1 MNGELIKAGM
11 QAVLSPLQIVQE
23 TAVIRKELTPMQQAL
38 QAGSTASQ
46 LVAEWSGTIAQLNCN
61 VSLCDVANAGNIPTL
76 ADVNRS
82 FSNSASVEIITKH
95 LKSVLSYAGVELT
108 DAQLAETALSILSS
122 YWYLNLAELCIF
134 FSQLKNGSRGQF
146 VWGSKIN
153 NQAIMVA
160 LADFCKDRRR
170 EIERKES
177 AKIRQ
182 DTENGYSRSE
192 TLSKDIVLG
201 TKGIQNAREKAMQ
214 SFEAFLKFFPYLPDR
229 YTPEVLWRAWRSDNE
244 ALQTIYGDKIPAKE
258 VAEKDIGMYLCNY
271 NIAKSKENEKI

>member
-1 MNGELIKAGM
+1 MNGELIKTGM
-11 QAVLSPLQIVQE
+11 QVVLSPLQIVRE
-23 TAVIRKELTPMQQAL
+23 KSAVRTELTPIQQAL

-61 VSLCDVANAGNIPTL
+61 VSLYDVANADNIPTL

-82 FSNSASVEIITKH
+82 FSNSTSVEIITEH
-95 LKSVLSYAGVELT
+95 LKSVLRYAGVELT

-160 LADFCKDRRR
+160 LADFCKDRHR
-170 EIERKES
+170 EIDHQENER
-177 AKIRQ
+177 IRQ
-182 DTENGYSRSE
+182 ETEKGYSRSE
-192 TLSKDIVLG
+192 VFAKDIVVG
-201 TKGIQNAREKAMQ
+201 SQRIQSEREEAKKDFKA
-214 SFEAFLKFFPYLPDR
+214 FCKLFPYLPDK
-229 YTPEVLWRAWRSDNE
+229 YKPEVLWKAWRGDKD
-244 ALQTIYGDKIPAKE
+244 ALREIYGESIPEAD
-258 VAEKDIGMYLCNY
+258 VAEMDIGLCLCNY
-271 NIAKSKENEKI
+271 NIAKSKEQEK

>member
-1 MNGELIKAGM
+1 MNGELIKTEL
-11 QAVLSPLQIVQE
+11 QVVLSPSQIVQK
-23 TAVIRKELTPMQQAL
+23 TAIRKELTPIQQAL

-61 VSLCDVANAGNIPTL
+61 VSLSDVANAENIPTL

-82 FSNSASVEIITKH
+82 FSNSTSVEIITEH
-95 LKSVLSYAGVELT
+95 LKSVLRYAGVELT
-108 DAQLAETALSILSS
+108 NAQLAETALSILSS

-170 EIERKES
+170 EIEHRENELVRKKAETGY
-177 AKIRQ
+177 ARN
-182 DTENGYSRSE
+182 EN
-192 TLSKDIVLG
+192 LIKDIVTG
-201 TKGIQNAREKAMQ
+201 VQNTRREREKAKQ
-214 SFEAFLKFFPYLPDR
+214 DFKAFCELFPYLPDK
-229 YTPEVLWRAWRSDNE
+229 YEPMVLWKAWGGNKE
-244 ALQTIYGDKIPAKE
+244 ALRKIYGESIPPPD
-258 VAEKDIGMYLCNY
+258 VAEMDIGMYLCNY
-271 NIAKSKENEKI
+271 NIAKTKENES

>member
-1 MNGELIKAGM
+1 MNGELIKTGM
-11 QAVLSPLQIVQE
+11 QTVLSPSQIVQV
-23 TAVIRKELTPMQQAL
+23 TAVIRKELTPIQKAL
-38 QAGSTASQ
+38 QAGLTASQ

-61 VSLCDVANAGNIPTL
+61 VSLFDVANAENIPTL

-82 FSNSASVEIITKH
+82 FSNSTSVEIITEH
-95 LKSVLSYAGVELT
+95 LKSVLRYAGVELT

-146 VWGSKIN
+146 VWGTKIN

-170 EIERKES
+170 EIEHKENIR
-177 AKIRQ
+177 IRQ

-201 TKGIQNAREKAMQ
+201 TKGIKNAREEAMQ
-214 SFEAFLKFFPYLPDR
+214 SFEAFLKFFPHLPKKYDAK
-229 YTPEVLWRAWRSDNE
+229 VLWRAWGGDNE
-244 ALQTIYGDKIPAKE
+244 ALHKIYGEKIPAKD
-258 VAEKDIGMYLCNY
+258 VAEMDIGMYLCNY
-271 NIAKSKENEKI
+271 NIAKGKELEK

>member
-1 MNGELIKAGM
+1 MF
-11 QAVLSPLQIVQE
+11 
-23 TAVIRKELTPMQQAL
+23 
-38 QAGSTASQ
+38 
-46 LVAEWSGTIAQLNCN
+46 
-61 VSLCDVANAGNIPTL
+61 DVANAENIPTL

-82 FSNSASVEIITKH
+82 FSNSTSVEIIIEH
-95 LKSVLSYAGVELT
+95 LKSVLRYAGVELT

-146 VWGSKIN
+146 VWGTKIN

-170 EIERKES
+170 EIEHKENIR
-177 AKIRQ
+177 IRQ

-201 TKGIQNAREKAMQ
+201 TKGIKNAREEAMQ
-214 SFEAFLKFFPYLPDR
+214 SFEAFLKFFPHLPKKYDAK
-229 YTPEVLWRAWRSDNE
+229 VLWRAWGGDNE
-244 ALQTIYGDKIPAKE
+244 ALHKIYGEKIPAKD
-258 VAEKDIGMYLCNY
+258 VAEMDIGMYLCNY
-271 NIAKSKENEKI
+271 NIAKGKELEK

>member
-1 MNGELIKAGM
+1 M
-11 QAVLSPLQIVQE
+11 
-23 TAVIRKELTPMQQAL
+23 
-38 QAGSTASQ
+38 
-46 LVAEWSGTIAQLNCN
+46 VAEWSGTIAQLNCN
-61 VSLCDVANAGNIPTL
+61 ISLCDVANAGNIPTL

-82 FSNSASVEIITKH
+82 FSNSTSVEIITQH

-170 EIERKES
+170 EIERMES

-192 TLSKDIVLG
+192 MLSKDIVLG
-201 TKGIQNAREKAMQ
+201 TKGIRNTREEAMQ
-214 SFEAFLKFFPYLPDR
+214 SFKAFLKFFPYLPDR
-229 YTPEVLWRAWRSDNE
+229 YPPEVLWRAWRGDNE

>member
-1 MNGELIKAGM
+1 MNGELIKTEL
-11 QAVLSPLQIVQE
+11 QVVLSPSQIVQK
-23 TAVIRKELTPMQQAL
+23 TAIRKELTPIQQAL

-61 VSLCDVANAGNIPTL
+61 VALYDVANAEHIPTL

-82 FSNSASVEIITKH
+82 FSNSTSIEIITEH
-95 LKSVLSYAGVELT
+95 LKSVLRYAGVELT
-108 DAQLAETALSILSS
+108 NAQLAETALSILSS

-170 EIERKES
+170 EIEHRENELVRKKAETGY
-177 AKIRQ
+177 ARN
-182 DTENGYSRSE
+182 EN
-192 TLSKDIVLG
+192 LIKDIVTG
-201 TKGIQNAREKAMQ
+201 VQNTRREREKAKQ
-214 SFEAFLKFFPYLPDR
+214 DFKAFCELFPYLPDK
-229 YTPEVLWRAWRSDNE
+229 YEPKVLWKAWGGNKE
-244 ALQTIYGDKIPAKE
+244 ALRKIYGESTPPPDVTE
-258 VAEKDIGMYLCNY
+258 MDIGMYLCNY
-271 NIAKSKENEKI
+271 NIAKGKELEK